1 MKKITIKL
9 SKEQRVSLQHLITTG
24 TGAARKIMHAHILL
38 KADSSEQGPDWS
50 DTEIQAALGVGK
62 ATIWRVRQRFV
73 DHGLDDALNR
83 RPQPER
89 PDKRILDGEKEAHL
103 IALTCGEK
111 PDGEGR
117 WSLRLLAQRL
127 VKVGEVDAVSHETV
141 RHVPKKNKLKPWL
154 KEQWCIA
161 PKANAEFVACM
172 EDVLAVYVRAYDP
185 QYPQVC
191 MDEVSKQ
198 LLSDTRPPRPV
209 APGSAEQQDFEYE
222 RHGVCNIFLA
232 CEPLAGKRYTQVT
245 VRRTKVDWAL
255 FMRELVDVHYPQ
267 AKKIVLV
274 MDNLNTHTP
283 AAFYEAFPPAEARRL
298 VEKLEIHHTPKHGSW
313 LNMAEIEL
321 SVLSQHPLSQRIG
334 EQAALHQQVEAWQQ
348 RRNQQ
353 AITVDWRFTTADA
366 RIKLKHLYPSL
377 EG

>member
-24 TGAARKIMHAHILL
+24 TVAARKIMHAHILL
-38 KADSSEQGPDWS
+38 KADSSEQGADWS

-141 RHVPKKNKLKPWL
+141 RHVLKKTRVVNRSWR
-154 KEQWCIA
+154 KE
-161 PKANAEFVACM
+161 
-172 EDVLAVYVRAYDP
+172 
-185 QYPQVC
+185 
-191 MDEVSKQ
+191 
-198 LLSDTRPPRPV
+198 
-209 APGSAEQQDFEYE
+209 
-222 RHGVCNIFLA
+222 
-232 CEPLAGKRYTQVT
+232 
-245 VRRTKVDWAL
+245 
-255 FMRELVDVHYPQ
+255 
-267 AKKIVLV
+267 
-274 MDNLNTHTP
+274 
-283 AAFYEAFPPAEARRL
+283 
-298 VEKLEIHHTPKHGSW
+298 
-313 LNMAEIEL
+313 
-321 SVLSQHPLSQRIG
+321 
-334 EQAALHQQVEAWQQ
+334 
-348 RRNQQ
+348 
-353 AITVDWRFTTADA
+353 
-366 RIKLKHLYPSL
+366 
-377 EG
+377 